1 MEFSTVQLG
10 VDVATSLAILASAI
24 TFMVNQRL
32 KARETKRR
40 QLDESV
46 RAVTVD
52 EFQSALGELSGI
64 YVKEIVERAAPLQ
77 HSVGAGLERLEKSL
91 RINPEHSAELLES
104 MSSTKRAMGDFINS
118 ICAYNYQI
126 YPLLDSIE
134 GGSAQIAEFRSS
146 LNELMEGYNRIGG
159 GSESLLREVRA
170 LATFCKSNPL
180 ESVDQDQLHS
190 MVRSII
196 IDADYRLWVDTFIPD
211 GSEDLYWACIE
222 QGGFAGHEELLKS
235 VHVNVIGSFY
245 RSPERMEAQVLW
257 FSYDAIAEA
266 RKRCKEFLTDMAAIN
281 YWLIRKTGDGET
293 LPEMIRRYRSPE
305 VFAVDSAIR

>member
-77 HSVGAGLERLEKSL
+77 NSVGAGLERLEKSL
-91 RINPEHSAELLES
+91 RINPERSAELLES
-104 MSSTKRAMGDFINS
+104 MSSTKKAMGDFINS

-134 GGSAQIAEFRSS
+134 GGSAQITEFRNS

-159 GSESLLREVRA
+159 GFESLLKEVRA
-170 LATFCKSNPL
+170 LAAFCKSNPF
-180 ESVDQDQLHS
+180 EDADQEQLHK
-190 MVRSII
+190 MVTSII
-196 IDADYRLWVDTFIPD
+196 IDPDYRRWVDSFIPV
-211 GSEDLYWACIE
+211 GSEDLYWTRIE
-222 QGGFAGHEELLKS
+222 QGSFAGNEELLQS
-235 VHVNVIGSFY
+235 VHVNVIHSFY
-245 RSPERMEAQVLW
+245 HNPARMETQVLW
-257 FSYDAIAEA
+257 LSYEAIAEA

-281 YWLIRKTGDGET
+281 YWLIRKTGSGET
-293 LPEMIRRYRSPE
+293 LPEVIRRYRSPE
-305 VFAVDSAIR
+305 VFAVDTAIR

>member
-91 RINPEHSAELLES
+91 RTNPERSAELLES

-293 LPEMIRRYRSPE
+293 LPEVIRRYRSPE